1 MKKRRKERLRIRDD
15 AVAAVREVSR
25 GQGIFIFVLAAC
37 FLVVSVVVFRD
48 VSARQRGY
56 QDDQFLFQQAIGGV
70 GLGSV
75 TVPSWNFSDYDPRLQ
90 DRSEDVLYPIPGGY
104 SYSPDRLAMVTSFV
118 AE

>member
-1 MKKRRKERLRIRDD
+1 M
-15 AVAAVREVSR
+15 SW
-25 GQGIFIFVLAAC
+25 GQGFFLSVLAAC
-37 FLVVSVVVFRD
+37 FLVVSLVVFRD

-75 TVPSWNFSDYDPRLQ
+75 TVPAWNFSDYDPRLQ
-90 DRSEDVLYPIPGGY
+90 DLSEDVLYPIPGGY
-104 SYSPDRLAMVTSFV
+104 SYSPDRMAMVTSFA

>member
-1 MKKRRKERLRIRDD
+1 M
-15 AVAAVREVSR
+15 SR
-25 GQGIFIFVLAAC
+25 GQGIFISVLAVC
-37 FLVVSVVVFRD
+37 ILVVSVVVFRD
-48 VSARQRGY
+48 VGAMQRGY

-90 DRSEDVLYPIPGGY
+90 DLSEDVLYPIPGGY
-104 SYSPDRLAMVTSFV
+104 SYSPDRLGMVTCFA